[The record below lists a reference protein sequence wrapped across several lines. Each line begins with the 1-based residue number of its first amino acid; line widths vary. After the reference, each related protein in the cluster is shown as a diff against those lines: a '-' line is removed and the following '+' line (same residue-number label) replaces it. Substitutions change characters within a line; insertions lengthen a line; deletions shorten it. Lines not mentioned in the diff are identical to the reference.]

1 MSKYV
6 ATLTLAANST
16 PPSAPAEPFSSFTWH
31 MEDDNDL
38 MDFQEAVSEGLIALG
53 RKRAAAA
60 NAKTG
65 R

>member
-16 PPSAPAEPFSSFTWH
+16 PPSALAEPFSSFTWH

-53 RKRAAAA
+53 RKRAAGA